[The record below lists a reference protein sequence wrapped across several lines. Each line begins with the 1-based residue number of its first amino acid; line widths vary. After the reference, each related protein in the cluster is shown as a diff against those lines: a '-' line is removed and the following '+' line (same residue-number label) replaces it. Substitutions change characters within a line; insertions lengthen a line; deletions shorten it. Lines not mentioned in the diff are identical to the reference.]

1 MDGDTGK
8 LHDLRNVKYKVEHER
23 GSFAGIRFNRTKS
36 KYREKK
42 KQNLSRETEE
52 DANVI
57 TKSDLAYVSVKIDQK
72 SSVESKQYTKCARRK
87 DFTGK
92 TSIDFKPFKSML
104 SSFSFVG
111 KDRIK
116 EITSIDSHTET
127 VVNEQ
132 KTYDLN
138 LNRRVNNEVKVLYE
152 RDINEEVKEQ
162 NISRTKSGSKSR
174 RTKNSQISLF
184 GFQRCIQRKRQ
195 LNYNLNVFYKFLQSD
210 AKRDKCLCC
219 KHYSFEDVNPEKPKK
234 KSSFVKSQSDNPTA
248 PNLLKVTERTTVSNI
263 YLLKPKDAKTT
274 DSVKKIEIPCSC
286 LELDKRK
293 SILKKGDGFDNIT
306 VQTMKT
312 KSKEKNIATAD
323 HLKTR
328 PFSGGPTAVNVC
340 KPTRICKK
348 WIKVEP
354 KVCDNCKQSKSTG
367 IFNLFCAA
375 IKYFLFITIV
385 IIWLPCILVL
395 GLVWLI
401 TYPFRP
407 HQDPKGETKRKTTK
421 KSLQKPPKNI
431 KEIKCAYCKNKKKC
445 YALLRKNKATSSKT
459 NKKKMKGTNCQKNF
473 SKCTQYTTTTATKL
487 RLPESA
493 TTIMVLP
500 CEGATSSLVGKKRHK
515 SVTFKQSSKNRGTET
530 TSNASKSKQT
540 TCSGCWKKKG
550 STQKSVTQSLDKN
563 QAKQDTKQKPKLNYK
578 CQEIIIKSCQGIK
591 SQNQK
596 VEVCA
601 PKSLSKVL
609 QTALSGV
616 CSNNNEF
623 ASIPALPKNKS
634 CNNLDNKCVKCTK
647 KRKFSNRWCSTTTP
661 TKHMA
666 VSTTS
671 VIQCVPSPCP
681 GSCAYTQA
689 VNIQDAKGDKCEKSR
704 TTMIKFFPPP
714 RCKTNTVGS
723 GINLRVCNSSKST
736 LAPFSSCCNRNICGK
751 KSFKII
757 SVNKLFPSLRP
768 CLRTVSSNTI
778 KPKTSSISKSKERK
792 QDDDV
797 GRKEPKVK
805 KVEKQKEKDAKKC
818 GKEEVKN
825 IKKREKEEKKA
836 KSPDKEK
843 EKSVKNREKEEKKA
857 KSPDKEKEKSVKKR
871 EKEEKKAKSSDKE
884 KEKSVKKREKEEK
897 KAKNP
902 DKEKEKSVKKR
913 EKEEKKAKNPDKE
926 KEKSVKKR
934 EKEVKKAKSP
944 DKAKEKSVKKD
955 EKKAKSPDKE
965 KEKSV
970 KKREKEEKK
979 AKSPEK
985 EKEKSVKKREKE
997 EKKAKSPDKEKE
1009 KSVKKREKEEK
1020 KAKNPDK
1027 EKEKSVK
1034 KREKEEKKAKNL
1046 DKEKEKSVKKREK
1059 EQKKAKNS
1067 DKEKGNPG
1075 KKGAK
1080 EEKKVN
1086 NPGKEKGN
1094 PGKKSAK
1101 EENKVNNPGKEKGN
1115 PGKKSAK
1122 EEKKANNPGKEK
1134 GNPGNK
1140 SAKVEK
1146 KVSNPS
1152 TEKGN
1157 LVKKNAKEEKRV
1169 NNPRKEEQKNV
1180 KKYDK
1185 PFYVKKYLPAPTPIG
1200 RHMSSNTDVEMSSEN
1215 LNTESPKS
1223 NTVVKY
1229 IPPPYERTVTSGVN
1243 TSNPQS
1249 PSTGKFKSKSSSA
1262 CFTTA
1267 TKILKFFPKPRSYS
1281 VGSITTEV
1289 KLPLKPLK
1297 KQKAKKKTPSEKG
1310 KPVCKPPGLLLQ
1322 DRKSFARRRSQEM
1335 KAGKPVHI
1343 HKFFPSPIPCTRSIS
1358 IGARLQDEVKIPRKS
1373 SKSTTF
1379 PQKPFFRSLTATMA
1393 TNTCSVG
1400 PTRIFK
1406 YIKSKKSFITRGTVP
1421 QKFKEEKVSKSDT
1434 SIKKSVDKTS
1444 KKGKKP
1450 VKPTK
1455 RKKKKKRPSRVRFF
1469 VRGKSIG
1476 KRSTGSNT
1484 RRIYTKSREVMLK
1497 PTGPLIRFFLPKKP
1511 LTSTRG
1517 VNPRK
1522 EKFCFMRELR
1532 GFPKKQICKYRKTSV
1547 IIPKKI
1553 VIYKRPDQSP
1563 ESSPSSRSAADLT
1576 TASSRSK
1583 SEGKQQAKD
1592 GKKQAKDGK
1601 KQAKKQAKE
1610 RAKQRAD
1617 SVKQRAKEKA
1627 KEKDMEKDK
1636 DRATALAIKEQKAR
1650 AKDQAKQRADER
1662 ADAIAKQKAEFRAQ
1676 DLKAQEEMRRLQR
1689 KNREK
1694 ARKRKPKLTFKQNA
1708 GLFLK
1713 QLKPV
1718 YYNIECQDLISR
1730 GPKPCKLIY
1739 DLWPSAYPAFMVL
1752 YKMYNNVMR
1761 LFFFFLAC
1769 CVWSPLFSRG
1779 LNLLE
1784 IFTLR
1789 RKSPCHQKTVYL
1801 PETEI
1806 FQIDSSSEPIQ

>member
-87 DFTGK
+87 EFTGK

-286 LELDKRK
+286 LELDQRK

-500 CEGATSSLVGKKRHK
+500 CEGTTSSHVGKKRHK

-778 KPKTSSISKSKERK
+778 KSKTSSISKLKERK

-843 EKSVKNREKEEKKA
+843 EKSVKKREKEEKKA
-857 KSPDKEKEKSVKKR
+857 KSPD
-871 EKEEKKAKSSDKE
+871 
-884 KEKSVKKREKEEK
+884 
-897 KAKNP
+897 
-902 DKEKEKSVKKR
+902 
-913 EKEEKKAKNPDKE
+913 
-926 KEKSVKKR
+926 
-934 EKEVKKAKSP
+934 
-944 DKAKEKSVKKD
+944 
-955 EKKAKSPDKE
+955 
-965 KEKSV
+965 
-970 KKREKEEKK
+970 
-979 AKSPEK
+979 K

-1157 LVKKNAKEEKRV
+1157 LGKKNAKEEKRV

-1322 DRKSFARRRSQEM
+1322 DRKSFARRHSQEM

-1563 ESSPSSRSAADLT
+1563 ESSPSSRSAAGLT

-1739 DLWPSAYPAFMVL
+1739 DLWPSAYPAFMVNH
-1752 YKMYNNVMR
+1752 YKC
-1761 LFFFFLAC
+1761 LT
-1769 CVWSPLFSRG
+1769 
-1779 LNLLE
+1779 LL
-1784 IFTLR
+1784 
-1789 RKSPCHQKTVYL
+1789 QKV
-1801 PETEI
+1801 
-1806 FQIDSSSEPIQ
+1806 